1 MPQSIEGGVVIINT
15 LSTKNNGN
23 YPLVMAESVE
33 MKNGK
38 NVEDEI
44 TEITENISGII
55 NDADINQSSTWSSE
69 NIVSRLCPPFTTEGA
84 IVTCQPVEGSRLNT
98 VVQIEPVQEGTGDPS
113 PENVRQIS
121 GWDSINIWHG
131 GKNLYSSVYDDYNP
145 PTKDYATLE
154 LKLPN
159 GKYCFHAK
167 QIGETVTGVAVGFA
181 DSGTEYANF
190 ENFSGVL
197 WAEGNV
203 TAYPIVREVKNG
215 RLILAVYVGGIAFD
229 KSLFDSIFQNYQIQ
243 MEYGDTAT
251 EYEPYRGKTFT
262 IALGQTVYG
271 GTLDVRRG
279 VLTVD
284 RVLRTL
290 SDSEHWLLSFEE
302 SNSLY
307 WHSIILQGSE
317 IADYLQANKSVSSH
331 LKYGINT
338 ENGFWF
344 ANSGNNLRIANNIS
358 TTEEWKD
365 YLISE
370 NSSGHPVQVV
380 YYIATPV
387 TLQLTPQEIRALSG
401 VNTVYADAGDVTV
414 SGYSDPNAII
424 NSLADR
430 IAALES
436 ATTSLIINELDY
448 N

>member
-69 NIVSRLCPPFTTEGA
+69 NIVSRICPPFTTEGA

-98 VVQIEPVQEGTGDPS
+98 VVKIEPIQEGEGEPS
-113 PENVRQIS
+113 PENIRPIT
-121 GWDSINIWHG
+121 GWEKVTIWRG
-131 GKNLYSSVYDDYNP
+131 GKNLLGED
-145 PTKDYATLE
+145 
-154 LKLPN
+154 LPALDGYIN
-159 GKYCFHAK
+159 GKDKTIVSDINQGKTYVIPIKKHGTFTASVNRT
-167 QIGETVTGVAVGFA
+167 QIIRLATCAVKPYLGVNLSTVTTTTYTSRSITTNSSDRYLVVNLPSV
-181 DSGTEYANF
+181 DF
-190 ENFSGVL
+190 ETDEPMLVY
-197 WAEGNV
+197 GN
-203 TAYPIVREVKNG
+203 E
-215 RLILAVYVGGIAFD
+215 
-229 KSLFDSIFQNYQIQ
+229 SS
-243 MEYGDTAT
+243 
-251 EYEPYRGKTFT
+251 YEPYCGKMIEIPF
-262 IALGQTVYG
+262 GQTVYG
-271 GTLDVRRG
+271 GTLDVG
-279 VLTVD
+279 NGMLTVD
-284 RVLRTL
+284 RVLKTL
-290 SDSEHWLLSFEE
+290 SESENWLLDFDE
-302 SNSLY
+302 SKSIY
-307 WHSIILQGSE
+307 WHSIVLEDLE
-317 IADYLQANKSVSSH
+317 IADASQFNKAVSSH
-331 LKYGINT
+331 YKYGINK
-338 ENGFWF
+338 ENSFWL

-387 TLQLTPQEIRALSG
+387 TLQLTPQEILALSG
-401 VNTVYADAGDVTV
+401 VNTVYADAGDVAV

>member
-69 NIVSRLCPPFTTEGA
+69 SIVSRICPPFELSGS
-84 IVTCQPVEGSRLNT
+84 IVTCQPVEGSQLNT
-98 VVQIEPVQEGTGDPS
+98 IVQIEPVQEGTGDPS
-113 PENVRQIS
+113 PENIRPIR
-121 GWDSINIWHG
+121 GWDTIKLTHNEQEISI
-131 GKNLYSSVYDDYNP
+131 P
-145 PTKDYATLE
+145 
-154 LKLPN
+154 
-159 GKYCFHAK
+159 
-167 QIGETVTGVAVGFA
+167 
-181 DSGTEYANF
+181 
-190 ENFSGVL
+190 
-197 WAEGNV
+197 
-203 TAYPIVREVKNG
+203 
-215 RLILAVYVGGIAFD
+215 
-229 KSLFDSIFQNYQIQ
+229 
-243 MEYGDTAT
+243 
-251 EYEPYRGKTFT
+251 
-262 IALGQTVYG
+262 LGQTVYG
-271 GTLDVRRG
+271 GTLDVGRG

-284 RVLRTL
+284 RALRTL
-290 SDSEHWLLSFEE
+290 SDSENWLLDFDE
-302 SNSLY
+302 SKSLY
-307 WHSIILQGSE
+307 WHSIILYGSE

-338 ENGFWF
+338 ENGFWL
-344 ANSGNNLRIANNIS
+344 ANLGNNLRIANNIS

-370 NSSGHPVQVV
+370 NSSGHPVQVL

-401 VNTVYADAGDVTV
+401 VNTIYTDTGDVTV